1 MEIKHLLGVLMV
13 AMGCMGCGG
22 SDSDAPGKTDTPDT
36 PDEPQTPAEE
46 VTFAKGADISWVTEM
61 EADGIKFYNAAG
73 QATDCFRLMKE
84 IGMNA
89 IRLRVWVNPENEYG
103 KYSDKDDVVKKAA
116 RAKEEGLE
124 VMIDF
129 HYSDMFADPSRQNL
143 PKAWDGRDQA
153 GLQQAVA
160 DHTKDV
166 LSAVKAAGVTPKW
179 VQVGN
184 ETRNGMMWS
193 SGQLWTENGD
203 IPNGWKNYAS
213 LSNAGYTA
221 VKEIFPDAIVVIHI
235 DNAYEDNDWWFEK
248 FKAAGGK
255 MDMIGLS
262 HYPQTNDTKSYTEM
276 NTLALAH
283 IRSLASKYGVK
294 VMVSEVGVKSNNESL
309 AATVLSAF
317 MDKARDMDE
326 CAGVFYWEPQV
337 YGGWKPAVYSKWGW
351 RAYDMGAFTP
361 GGKPAA
367 ALDAFK

>member
-1 MEIKHLLGVLMV
+1 
-13 AMGCMGCGG
+13 
-22 SDSDAPGKTDTPDT
+22 
-36 PDEPQTPAEE
+36 
-46 VTFAKGADISWVTEM
+46 
-61 EADGIKFYNAAG
+61 
-73 QATDCFRLMKE
+73 
-84 IGMNA
+84 
-89 IRLRVWVNPENEYG
+89 
-103 KYSDKDDVVKKAA
+103 
-116 RAKEEGLE
+116 
-124 VMIDF
+124 
-129 HYSDMFADPSRQNL
+129 
-143 PKAWDGRDQA
+143 
-153 GLQQAVA
+153 
-160 DHTKDV
+160 
-166 LSAVKAAGVTPKW
+166 
-179 VQVGN
+179 
-184 ETRNGMMWS
+184 
-193 SGQLWTENGD
+193 
-203 IPNGWKNYAS
+203 
-213 LSNAGYTA
+213 
-221 VKEIFPDAIVVIHI
+221 
-235 DNAYEDNDWWFEK
+235 
-248 FKAAGGK
+248 